1 MRNRSMA
8 RSLGLS
14 LTAAVALASC
24 VSVGSPV
31 SRIANVDYPAPDG
44 TTLKA
49 YLVLLEGPG
58 PFPGVVMIHEW
69 WGLDEETREK
79 ADRLSRRGFAVL
91 AIDAYR
97 GKSADSVPGAIMLV
111 STTPRDR
118 IAADVDAGWS
128 YLAGLP
134 RVDPQR
140 MGAVGFCFGGTQTML
155 LGVRNAR
162 LKAAVIFYGSGPIT
176 DPAKLGHLGVGG
188 PVLGIFGD
196 KDSNIPTRDALAF
209 GAAMKA
215 KGISS
220 ELTVYPGQGHA
231 FVKAGSIDAPGA
243 SRDAWNQMVDFLVSA
258 LGRAG

>member
-1 MRNRSMA
+1 
-8 RSLGLS
+8 
-14 LTAAVALASC
+14 
-24 VSVGSPV
+24 VSAGSPV
-31 SRIANVDYPAPDG
+31 SRIANVEYQAPDG
-44 TTLKA
+44 ATLKA
-49 YLVLLEGPG
+49 YLVLPEGPG

-91 AIDAYR
+91 AVDAYR
-97 GKSADSVPGAIMLV
+97 GKSADTVPGAIMLV

-134 RVDPQR
+134 RVDRQR
-140 MGAVGFCFGGTQTML
+140 VGAAGFCFGGTQTML
-155 LGVRNAR
+155 LGVRNAQ

-176 DPAKLGHLGVGG
+176 DPAKLGHLGEGG

-196 KDSNIPTRDALAF
+196 KDSNIPTKDALAF
-209 GAAMKA
+209 GTAMKA

-231 FVKAGSIDAPGA
+231 FVKAGAIDAPGA

-258 LGRAG
+258 LGPAG